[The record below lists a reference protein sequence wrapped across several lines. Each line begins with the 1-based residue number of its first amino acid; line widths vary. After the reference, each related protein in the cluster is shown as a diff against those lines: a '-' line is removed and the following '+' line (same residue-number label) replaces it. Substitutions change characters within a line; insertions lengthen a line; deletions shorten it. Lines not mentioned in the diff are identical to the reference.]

1 MKKILFVAAVLTLGS
16 CATLINQPTE
26 KITVTTSKPAKVI
39 FHEDTLNIRKDEAR
53 LTVMR
58 QYKPLEITLKGDSLT
73 KTVICPS
80 HNSVAYWLNAYP
92 LMVPGFLID
101 RDNPKRYAY
110 PSHIYINMNDTVNRY
125 YLYDPRGSKGQL
137 YVHLSLPYINNFML
151 HPTGQPYKSNTGW
164 VGFGLGLDYY
174 YKRWQYI
181 SLFTSVVTDAFAP
194 IGPID
199 HFGSYETMYSAYIG
213 LSNNYKIDNLLLGY
227 GLSLTKNTWEYNY
240 IPSENEVDPVG
251 KSIIVLSVWKIILCR
266 SDLPPYLLPFLGK

>member
-1 MKKILFVAAVLTLGS
+1 
-16 CATLINQPTE
+16 
-26 KITVTTSKPAKVI
+26 
-39 FHEDTLNIRKDEAR
+39 
-53 LTVMR
+53 
-58 QYKPLEITLKGDSLT
+58 
-73 KTVICPS
+73 
-80 HNSVAYWLNAYP
+80 
-92 LMVPGFLID
+92 
-101 RDNPKRYAY
+101 
-110 PSHIYINMNDTVNRY
+110 MNDTVNRY

-151 HPTGQPYKSNTGW
+151 HPTGQPYKSNNGW

-251 KSIIVLSVWKIILCR
+251 KSIIDTNYALGFLFPMYYQFGRSFFAGVIYRPTFYRFSESNPFKYEHLISIDIGWKIR
-266 SDLPPYLLPFLGK
+266 VK